1 MMKEITG
8 GRENEQGYYLCKSK
22 GRSGKVNVSCK
33 HRYRACQTRKE
44 SIGDSFRIN
53 VELQGNSITVTTHS
67 ALGVEDENRKRVQI
81 LLDSINRMHG
91 VGKLF
96 IGGESSSVVSFKIK
110 SDFRE
115 LESLDNPFDLVFMGS
130 SLIIDYSESII
141 KTLMGANIFYMRAFE

>member
-1 MMKEITG
+1 MFDNNPYTIERFNRILEKVDAGDLFDISDEGYLTVLVHTGKIT
-8 GRENEQGYYLCKSK
+8 
-22 GRSGKVNVSCK
+22 
-33 HRYRACQTRKE
+33 
-44 SIGDSFRIN
+44 DSFRIN
-53 VELQGNSITVTTHS
+53 VEFQGNSIIVTTHS

-141 KTLMGANIFYMRAFE
+141 KTLMGANIFYMRA

>member
-1 MMKEITG
+1 MTVLVHTGKIT
-8 GRENEQGYYLCKSK
+8 
-22 GRSGKVNVSCK
+22 
-33 HRYRACQTRKE
+33 
-44 SIGDSFRIN
+44 DSFRIN
-53 VELQGNSITVTTHS
+53 VEFQGNSIIVTTHS

-96 IGGESSSVVSFKIK
+96 IGGESISIVSFKIK

-141 KTLMGANIFYMRAFE
+141 KTLMGVNIFYMRA

>member
-1 MMKEITG
+1 MFDNNPYTIERFNRILEKVDAGDLFDISDDGYLTVLVHTGKIT
-8 GRENEQGYYLCKSK
+8 
-22 GRSGKVNVSCK
+22 
-33 HRYRACQTRKE
+33 
-44 SIGDSFRIN
+44 DSFRIN
-53 VELQGNSITVTTHS
+53 VEFQGNSITVTTHS

-115 LESLDNPFDLVFMGS
+115 LENLDNPFDLVFMGS